1 MGKRTVLLAAG
12 MGIALAVPAWG
23 QGGGNGPPNHPSI
36 TFEGQTFTPAIIL
49 GRNMGTAAEQEEQFP
64 PHRMIG
70 NVYYVGTK
78 RLASYLIVTP
88 AGNILLDTTYE
99 RNVPTIAKSVAQLGF
114 KFTDVKIILGNH
126 AHGDH
131 MEGDA
136 LAKQMTGGAQ
146 VVAMAEDVPA
156 LAHMRPGGKPHP
168 IDRVIVDGDTVSLG
182 GVTLTA
188 HLTPGHTRG
197 CTTWTDPVTD
207 NGQTYN
213 VVFGCSLRAGNTISP
228 DVAKEFDKSF
238 AVVRTI
244 PCDVMLGDHG
254 SEFDLLGKY
263 AKLKPGA
270 PNPYIDKATCTRE
283 IDMEEAMYHAIMAEQ
298 AAKGPPLSN

>member
-1 MGKRTVLLAAG
+1 MYKRTLLSAVAMGAALVL
-12 MGIALAVPAWG
+12 PAWA
-23 QGGGNGPPNHPSI
+23 QGGAPDHPVI
-36 TFEGQTFTPAIIL
+36 TFQGQTYTPLSIL
-49 GRNMGTAAEQEEQFP
+49 TRNMGTAADQAEQLP
-64 PHRMIG
+64 PQRIIG
-70 NVYYVGTK
+70 NIYYVGLKT
-78 RLASYLIVTP
+78 LASYLIVTP

-99 RNVPTIAKSVAQLGF
+99 KNVPTIADSVAKLGF
-114 KFTDVKIILGNH
+114 KFSDIKIILGNH

-182 GVTLTA
+182 GTTLTA
-188 HLTPGHTRG
+188 HLTPGHTHG
-197 CTTWTDPVTD
+197 CTTWTTTVTD
-207 NGQTYN
+207 AGKPYN
-213 VVFGCSLRAGNTISP
+213 VVFGCSLRAGNFISP

-238 AVVRTI
+238 AVVRTF
-244 PCDVMLGDHG
+244 PCDIQLGDHG

-270 PNPYIDKATCTRE
+270 PNPFIDKASCTKE

-298 AAKGPPLSN
+298 AAKAAGLPLSN